1 MKMEI
6 NNITKL
12 VAAALILLS
21 ACQNKEEK
29 TPYPE
34 LNALVDSVRMK
45 YVPDRRDNV
54 YDIKVVENNGK
65 PVIKGVTSL
74 DEAKTDLLEQIR
86 KNNPAAIDSIS
97 VLPDETVGEKTYGV
111 INVSVADVRMGAG
124 YAAEMGTQLLLGA
137 PVQVLQ
143 HDDWWRIKSAEGY
156 VAWTT
161 GSAFIRMTKDD
172 FNKWITAKK
181 IIFTDDY
188 GFGYENPDEK
198 QQRVSDLVFGNM
210 LKLEADNGRFYKVS
224 YPDGRIAYVLKSQSK
239 PYEEWLTSVKL
250 TEESILEKALSLK
263 GIPYMWGGTSVKGM
277 DCSGFTKTVMLMH
290 GIILMRDASQQ
301 VKTGIPVDISNGYE
315 NLRPGDLMFFGKKA
329 QDGKKE
335 RIRHVAFYKGDKEFV
350 HASGY
355 IRINS
360 LDSTKANY
368 DELNTREFVRASRV
382 IGAVDTKGIWSINNS
397 PLYKEQ
403 K

>member
-1 MKMEI
+1 MRI

-12 VAAALILLS
+12 VAATLILLS

-34 LNALVDSVRMK
+34 LNALVDSARMK
-45 YVPDRRDNV
+45 HVPDSRDNV
-54 YDIKVVENNGK
+54 YDIKIVENEGK

-74 DEAKTDLLEQIR
+74 EEAKADLLELIR
-86 KNNPAAIDSIS
+86 KSNPAAIDSIS

-111 INVSVADVRMGAG
+111 INVSVADVRMGAS

-143 HDDWWRIKSAEGY
+143 HDDWWRIKTAEGY

-161 GSAFIRMTKDD
+161 GGSFVRMTKDD

-198 QQRVSDLVFGNM
+198 KQRVSDLAFGNM

-239 PYEEWLTSVKL
+239 PYEEWLTSIKL
-250 TEESILEKALSLK
+250 TEESILEKALTLK
-263 GIPYMWGGTSVKGM
+263 GIPYTWGGTSVKGM

-335 RIRHVAFYKGDKEFV
+335 RIRHVAFYKGDKEFI

>member
-1 MKMEI
+1 MRI

-34 LNALVDSVRMK
+34 LNTLVDSVRMNH
-45 YVPDRRDNV
+45 VPDRRDNV
-54 YDIKVVENNGK
+54 YDIKVVENEGK

-74 DEAKTDLLEQIR
+74 EEAKADLLEQIR
-86 KNNPAAIDSIS
+86 KSNPAAIDSIS

-111 INVSVADVRMGAG
+111 INVSVADARMGAS

-161 GSAFIRMTKDD
+161 GSSFVRMTKDD

-198 QQRVSDLVFGNM
+198 KQRVSDLAFGNM

-224 YPDGRIAYVLKSQSK
+224 YPDGRIAYILKSQSK
-239 PYEEWLTSVKL
+239 PYEEWLASVRL
-250 TEESILEKALSLK
+250 TEKSILEKALSLK
-263 GIPYMWGGTSVKGM
+263 GIPYTWGGTSVKGM

-335 RIRHVAFYKGDKEFV
+335 RIRHVAFYKGDKEFI

-403 K
+403 R

>member
-1 MKMEI
+1 MRI

-21 ACQNKEEK
+21 ACQNKEENA
-29 TPYPE
+29 PYPE
-34 LNALVDSVRMK
+34 LDALVDSVRMK
-45 YVPDRRDNV
+45 HVPDRRDNV
-54 YDIKVVENNGK
+54 YDIKIVENEGK

-74 DEAKTDLLEQIR
+74 EEAKADLLEQIR
-86 KNNPAAIDSIS
+86 KSNPAAIDSIS

-111 INVSVADVRMGAG
+111 INVSVADARMGAS

-137 PVQVLQ
+137 PIQVLQ

-161 GSAFIRMTKDD
+161 GSSFVRMTKDD

-198 QQRVSDLVFGNM
+198 KQRVSDLAFGNM
-210 LKLEADNGRFYKVS
+210 LKLEANNGRFYKVS
-224 YPDGRIAYVLKSQSK
+224 YPDGRIAYILKSQSK
-239 PYEEWLTSVKL
+239 PYEEWLASVKL

-263 GIPYMWGGTSVKGM
+263 GIPYTWGGTSVKGM

-335 RIRHVAFYKGDKEFV
+335 RIRHVAFYKGDKEFI

-403 K
+403 R

>member
-1 MKMEI
+1 MRI

-21 ACQNKEEK
+21 ACQNKEENA
-29 TPYPE
+29 PYPE
-34 LNALVDSVRMK
+34 LDALVDSVRMK

-54 YDIKVVENNGK
+54 YDIKIVENEGK

-74 DEAKTDLLEQIR
+74 EEAKADLLEQIR
-86 KNNPAAIDSIS
+86 KSNPAAIDSIS

-111 INVSVADVRMGAG
+111 INVSVADARMGAS

-161 GSAFIRMTKDD
+161 GSSFVRMTKDD

-198 QQRVSDLVFGNM
+198 KQRVSDLAFGNM

-224 YPDGRIAYVLKSQSK
+224 YPDGRIAYILKSQSK
-239 PYEEWLTSVKL
+239 PYEEWLASVRL
-250 TEESILEKALSLK
+250 TEKSILEKALSLK
-263 GIPYMWGGTSVKGM
+263 GIPYTWGGTSVKGM

-335 RIRHVAFYKGDKEFV
+335 RIRHVAFYKGDKEFI

-403 K
+403 R

>member
-1 MKMEI
+1 MRI

-34 LNALVDSVRMK
+34 LNTLVDSVRMK
-45 YVPDRRDNV
+45 HVPDRRDNV
-54 YDIKVVENNGK
+54 YDIKVVENEGK

-74 DEAKTDLLEQIR
+74 EEAKADLLEQIR
-86 KNNPAAIDSIS
+86 KSNPAAIDSIS

-111 INVSVADVRMGAG
+111 INVSVADARMSAS

-137 PVQVLQ
+137 PIQVLQ

-161 GSAFIRMTKDD
+161 GSSFVRMTKDD

-198 QQRVSDLVFGNM
+198 KQRVSDLAFGNM

-224 YPDGRIAYVLKSQSK
+224 YPDGRIAYILKSQSK
-239 PYEEWLTSVKL
+239 PYEEWLASVRL
-250 TEESILEKALSLK
+250 TEKSILEKALSLK
-263 GIPYMWGGTSVKGM
+263 GIPYTWGGTSVKGM

-335 RIRHVAFYKGDKEFV
+335 RIRHVAFYKGDKEFI

-403 K
+403 R

>member
-1 MKMEI
+1 MRI

-12 VAAALILLS
+12 VAATLILLS
-21 ACQNKEEK
+21 ACQNKEEN

-34 LNALVDSVRMK
+34 LNALVDSARMK
-45 YVPDRRDNV
+45 HVPDRRDNV
-54 YDIKVVENNGK
+54 YDIKIVENEGK

-74 DEAKTDLLEQIR
+74 EEAKADLLELIR
-86 KNNPAAIDSIS
+86 KSNPAAIDSIN

-111 INVSVADVRMGAG
+111 INVSVADVRMGAS

-143 HDDWWRIKSAEGY
+143 HDDWWRIKTAEGY

-161 GSAFIRMTKDD
+161 GGSFVRMTKDD
-172 FNKWITAKK
+172 FNKWITAKT

-198 QQRVSDLVFGNM
+198 KQRVSDLAFGNM

-239 PYEEWLTSVKL
+239 PYEEWLTSIKL
-250 TEESILEKALSLK
+250 TEESILEKALTLK
-263 GIPYMWGGTSVKGM
+263 GIPYTWGGTSVKGM

-335 RIRHVAFYKGDKEFV
+335 RIRHVAFYKGDKEFI

>member
-1 MKMEI
+1 MRI

-12 VAAALILLS
+12 VAATLILLS

-34 LNALVDSVRMK
+34 LNALVDSARMK
-45 YVPDRRDNV
+45 HVPDRRDNV
-54 YDIKVVENNGK
+54 YDIKIVENEGK

-74 DEAKTDLLEQIR
+74 EEAKADLLELIR
-86 KNNPAAIDSIS
+86 KSNPAAIDSIS

-111 INVSVADVRMGAG
+111 INVSVADVRMGAS

-143 HDDWWRIKSAEGY
+143 HDDWWRIKTAEGY

-161 GSAFIRMTKDD
+161 GGSFVRMTKDD

-198 QQRVSDLVFGNM
+198 KQRVSDLAFGNM

-239 PYEEWLTSVKL
+239 PYEEWLTSIKL
-250 TEESILEKALSLK
+250 TEESILEKALTLK
-263 GIPYMWGGTSVKGM
+263 GIPYTWGGTSVKGM

-335 RIRHVAFYKGDKEFV
+335 RIRHVAFYKGDKEFI

-382 IGAVDTKGIWSINNS
+382 IGAVDTKGIWRINNS

>member
-1 MKMEI
+1 MRI

-12 VAAALILLS
+12 VAATLILLS

-34 LNALVDSVRMK
+34 LNALVDSARMK
-45 YVPDRRDNV
+45 HVPDRRDNV
-54 YDIKVVENNGK
+54 YDIKIVENEGK

-74 DEAKTDLLEQIR
+74 EEAKADLLELIR
-86 KNNPAAIDSIS
+86 KSNPAAIDSIS

-111 INVSVADVRMGAG
+111 INVSVADVRMGAS

-143 HDDWWRIKSAEGY
+143 HDDWWRIKTAEGY

-161 GSAFIRMTKDD
+161 GGSFVRMTKDD

-198 QQRVSDLVFGNM
+198 KQRVSDLAFGNM

-239 PYEEWLTSVKL
+239 PYEEWLTSIKL
-250 TEESILEKALSLK
+250 TEESILEKALTLK
-263 GIPYMWGGTSVKGM
+263 GIPYTWGGTSVKGM

-301 VKTGIPVDISNGYE
+301 VKTGISVDISNGYE

-335 RIRHVAFYKGDKEFV
+335 RIRHVAFYKGDKEFI

>member
-1 MKMEI
+1 MRI

-21 ACQNKEEK
+21 ACQNKEGK
-29 TPYPE
+29 IPYPE

-45 YVPDRRDNV
+45 HVPDRRDNV
-54 YDIKVVENNGK
+54 YDIKIVENDGK
-65 PVIKGVTSL
+65 PVLKGVTSVE
-74 DEAKTDLLEQIR
+74 EAKADLLEQIR
-86 KNNPAAIDSIS
+86 KSNPAAMDSIS

-111 INVSVADVRMGAG
+111 INVSVADVRMGAS
-124 YAAEMGTQLLLGA
+124 YAAEMGTQLLLGS

-161 GSAFIRMTKDD
+161 GDSFVRMTKND
-172 FNKWITAKK
+172 FNTWITAKK

-198 QQRVSDLVFGNM
+198 KQRISDLVFGNM
-210 LKLEADNGRFYKVS
+210 LKLEAENGRFYKVS
-224 YPDGRIAYVLKSQSK
+224 YPDGRIAYVLKSRSK
-239 PYEEWLTSVKL
+239 PYEEWLASVKL

-263 GIPYMWGGTSVKGM
+263 GIPYTWGGTSVKGM

-301 VKTGIPVDISNGYE
+301 VKTGIPVDISNGYD

-335 RIRHVAFYKGDKEFV
+335 RIRHVALYKGDKEFI

-382 IGAVDTKGIWSINNS
+382 IGAVDTKGIWSINNN

>member
-1 MKMEI
+1 MRI
-6 NNITKL
+6 NNIIKL
-12 VAAALILLS
+12 FAAAIILLS

-29 TPYPE
+29 MHYPE
-34 LNALVDSVRMK
+34 LNALIDSVRIK
-45 YVPDRRDNV
+45 HVPDRRDNV
-54 YDIKVVENNGK
+54 YEINVVERDGK
-65 PVIKGVTSL
+65 PVLKGVTSVE
-74 DEAKTDLLEQIR
+74 EAKADLLEQIR
-86 KNNPAAIDSIS
+86 KSNPAVIDSIS
-97 VLPDETVGEKTYGV
+97 VLPDETVGGKPYGV
-111 INVSVADVRMGAG
+111 INVSVADIRSGAS
-124 YAAEMGTQLLLGA
+124 YAAEMGTQLLLGS

-143 HDDWWRIKSAEGY
+143 HDGWWRIKSAEGY
-156 VAWTT
+156 VGWTT
-161 GSAFIRMTKDD
+161 DGSYVRMTKDD

-198 QQRVSDLVFGNM
+198 KQRTSDLAFGNM
-210 LKLEADNGRFYKVS
+210 LKLENDNGRFYKVS

-239 PYEEWLTSVKL
+239 PYEEWLASVKL

-263 GIPYMWGGTSVKGM
+263 GIPYTWGGTSVKGM

-301 VKTGIPVDISNGYE
+301 IKTGIPVDISDSYD
-315 NLRPGDLMFFGKKA
+315 NLRPGDLMFFGKKT

-335 RIRHVAFYKGDKEFV
+335 RIRHVAFYKGDKEFI

-368 DELNTREFVRASRV
+368 DELNAKEFVGASRI
-382 IGAVDTKGIWSINNS
+382 IGAVDTKGIWIINNN

>member
-1 MKMEI
+1 MRI

-12 VAAALILLS
+12 FAVALILLS
-21 ACQNKEEK
+21 ACQNKEEN

-34 LNALVDSVRMK
+34 LDALVDSVRMK

-54 YDIKVVENNGK
+54 YDIKIVENEGK

-74 DEAKTDLLEQIR
+74 EEAKADLLEQIR
-86 KNNPAAIDSIS
+86 KSNPAAIDSIS

-111 INVSVADVRMGAG
+111 INVSVADARMGAS

-137 PVQVLQ
+137 PIQVLQ

-161 GSAFIRMTKDD
+161 GGSFVRMTKDD

-198 QQRVSDLVFGNM
+198 KQRVSDLAFGNM

-224 YPDGRIAYVLKSQSK
+224 YPDGRIAYILKSQSK
-239 PYEEWLTSVKL
+239 PYEEWLTSVRL

-263 GIPYMWGGTSVKGM
+263 GIPYTWGGTSVKGM

-335 RIRHVAFYKGDKEFV
+335 RIRHVAFYKGDKEFI

-403 K
+403 R

>member
-1 MKMEI
+1 MRM
-6 NNITKL
+6 NNITNL
-12 VAAALILLS
+12 FAVSLILLA

-34 LNALVDSVRMK
+34 LDALVDSVRMK

-54 YDIKVVENNGK
+54 YDIKVVENEGK

-74 DEAKTDLLEQIR
+74 EEAKADLLEQIR
-86 KNNPAAIDSIS
+86 KSNPAAIDSIS

-111 INVSVADVRMGAG
+111 INVSVADARMGAS

-137 PVQVLQ
+137 PIQVLQ

-156 VAWTT
+156 VEWTT
-161 GSAFIRMTKDD
+161 GSSFVRMTKDD

-198 QQRVSDLVFGNM
+198 KQRVSDLAFGNM

-224 YPDGRIAYVLKSQSK
+224 YPDGRIAYILKSQSK
-239 PYEEWLTSVKL
+239 PYEEWLASVRL
-250 TEESILEKALSLK
+250 TEKSILEKALSLK
-263 GIPYMWGGTSVKGM
+263 GIPYTWGGTSVKGM

-335 RIRHVAFYKGDKEFV
+335 RIRHVAFYKGDKEFI

-368 DELNTREFVRASRV
+368 DELNTREFVRASRI

>member
-1 MKMEI
+1 MRI

-12 VAAALILLS
+12 VAATLILLS

-45 YVPDRRDNV
+45 HVPDRRDNV
-54 YDIKVVENNGK
+54 YDIKIVENEDK

-74 DEAKTDLLEQIR
+74 EEAKADLLEQIR
-86 KNNPAAIDSIS
+86 KSNPAAIDSVS

-111 INVSVADVRMGAG
+111 INVSVADARMGAS

-161 GSAFIRMTKDD
+161 GGSFVRMTKDD

-198 QQRVSDLVFGNM
+198 KQRVSDLAFGNM

-239 PYEEWLTSVKL
+239 PYEEWLTSIKL
-250 TEESILEKALSLK
+250 TEESILEKALTLK
-263 GIPYMWGGTSVKGM
+263 GIPYTWGGTSVKGM

-335 RIRHVAFYKGDKEFV
+335 RIRHVAFYKGDKEFI

-403 K
+403 M

>member
-1 MKMEI
+1 MRI

-21 ACQNKEEK
+21 ACQNKEENA
-29 TPYPE
+29 PYPE
-34 LNALVDSVRMK
+34 LDALVDSVRMK
-45 YVPDRRDNV
+45 HVPDRRDNV
-54 YDIKVVENNGK
+54 YDIKIVENEGK

-74 DEAKTDLLEQIR
+74 EEAKADLLEQIR
-86 KNNPAAIDSIS
+86 KSNPAAIDSIS

-111 INVSVADVRMGAG
+111 INVSVADARMGAS

-161 GSAFIRMTKDD
+161 GSSFVRMTKDD

-198 QQRVSDLVFGNM
+198 KQRVSDLAFGNM

-224 YPDGRIAYVLKSQSK
+224 YPDGRIAYILKSQSK
-239 PYEEWLTSVKL
+239 PYEEWLASVKL

-263 GIPYMWGGTSVKGM
+263 GIPYTWGGTSVKGM

-335 RIRHVAFYKGDKEFV
+335 RIRHVAFYKGDKEFI

-403 K
+403 R

>member
-1 MKMEI
+1 MRI

-34 LNALVDSVRMK
+34 LNTLVDSVRMK
-45 YVPDRRDNV
+45 HVPDRRDNV
-54 YDIKVVENNGK
+54 YDIKVVENEGK

-74 DEAKTDLLEQIR
+74 EEAKADLLEQIR
-86 KNNPAAIDSIS
+86 KSNPAAIDSIS

-111 INVSVADVRMGAG
+111 INVSVADARMGAS

-161 GSAFIRMTKDD
+161 GSSFVRMTKDD

-198 QQRVSDLVFGNM
+198 KQRVSDLAFGNM

-224 YPDGRIAYVLKSQSK
+224 YPDGRIAYILKSQSK
-239 PYEEWLTSVKL
+239 PYEEWLASVRL
-250 TEESILEKALSLK
+250 TEKSILEKALSLK
-263 GIPYMWGGTSVKGM
+263 GIPYTWGGTSVKGM

-335 RIRHVAFYKGDKEFV
+335 RIRHVAFYKGDKEFI

-403 K
+403 R

>member
-1 MKMEI
+1 MRI

-12 VAAALILLS
+12 VAVALILLS

-45 YVPDRRDNV
+45 HVPDRRDNV
-54 YDIKVVENNGK
+54 YDIKVVENEGK

-74 DEAKTDLLEQIR
+74 EEAKADLLEQIR
-86 KNNPAAIDSIS
+86 KSNPAAIDSIS

-111 INVSVADVRMGAG
+111 INVSVADVRMGAS

-156 VAWTT
+156 VAWAT
-161 GSAFIRMTKDD
+161 GGSFVRMTKDD

-198 QQRVSDLVFGNM
+198 KQRVSDLAFGNM

-239 PYEEWLTSVKL
+239 PYEEWLTSIKL
-250 TEESILEKALSLK
+250 TEESILEKALTLK
-263 GIPYMWGGTSVKGM
+263 GIPYTWGGTSVKGM

-335 RIRHVAFYKGDKEFV
+335 RIRHVAFYKGDKEFI

>member
-1 MKMEI
+1 MRI

-12 VAAALILLS
+12 VTATLIFLS

-54 YDIKVVENNGK
+54 YDIKVVDNEGK

-74 DEAKTDLLEQIR
+74 EEAKADLLEQIR
-86 KNNPAAIDSIS
+86 KSNPAAIDSIS

-111 INVSVADVRMGAG
+111 INVSVADARMGAS

-161 GSAFIRMTKDD
+161 GGSFVRMTKDD

-198 QQRVSDLVFGNM
+198 KQRVSDLAFGNM

-263 GIPYMWGGTSVKGM
+263 GIPYTWGGTSVKGM

-329 QDGKKE
+329 QEGKKE
-335 RIRHVAFYKGDKEFV
+335 RIRHVAFYKGDKEFI

-403 K
+403 R

>member
-1 MKMEI
+1 MRI

-12 VAAALILLS
+12 VTATLIFLS

-54 YDIKVVENNGK
+54 YDIKVVENEGK

-74 DEAKTDLLEQIR
+74 NEAKVDLLEQIR
-86 KNNPAAIDSIS
+86 KSNPAAIDSIS

-111 INVSVADVRMGAG
+111 INVSVADARMGAS

-161 GSAFIRMTKDD
+161 GGSFVRMTKDD

-181 IIFTDDY
+181 IIFTGDY

-198 QQRVSDLVFGNM
+198 KQRVSDLAFGNM

-263 GIPYMWGGTSVKGM
+263 GIPYTWGGTSVKGM

-329 QDGKKE
+329 QEGKKE
-335 RIRHVAFYKGDKEFV
+335 RIRHVAFYKGDKEFI

-403 K
+403 R

>member
-1 MKMEI
+1 MRI

-21 ACQNKEEK
+21 ACQNKEENA
-29 TPYPE
+29 PYPE
-34 LNALVDSVRMK
+34 LDALVDSVRMK

-54 YDIKVVENNGK
+54 YDIKIVENEGK

-74 DEAKTDLLEQIR
+74 EEAKADLLEQIR
-86 KNNPAAIDSIS
+86 KSNPAAIDSIS

-111 INVSVADVRMGAG
+111 INVSVADARMGAS

-161 GSAFIRMTKDD
+161 GGSFVRMTKDD

-198 QQRVSDLVFGNM
+198 KQRVSDLAFGNM

-224 YPDGRIAYVLKSQSK
+224 YPDGRIAYILKSQSK
-239 PYEEWLTSVKL
+239 PYEEWLTSVRL

-263 GIPYMWGGTSVKGM
+263 GIPYTWGGTSVKGM

-335 RIRHVAFYKGDKEFV
+335 RIRHVAFYKGDKEFI

-403 K
+403 R

>member
-1 MKMEI
+1 MRI

-12 VAAALILLS
+12 VAATLILLS

-34 LNALVDSVRMK
+34 LNALVDSARMK
-45 YVPDRRDNV
+45 HVPDRRDNV
-54 YDIKVVENNGK
+54 YDIKIVENEGK

-74 DEAKTDLLEQIR
+74 EEAKADLLELIR
-86 KNNPAAIDSIS
+86 KSNPAAIDSIS

-111 INVSVADVRMGAG
+111 INVSVADVRMGAS

-143 HDDWWRIKSAEGY
+143 HDDWWRIKTAEGY

-161 GSAFIRMTKDD
+161 GGSFVRMTKDD

-198 QQRVSDLVFGNM
+198 KQRVSDLAFGNM

-224 YPDGRIAYVLKSQSK
+224 YPDGRIAYILKSQSK
-239 PYEEWLTSVKL
+239 PYEEWLASVKL

-263 GIPYMWGGTSVKGM
+263 GIPYTWGGTSVKGM

-335 RIRHVAFYKGDKEFV
+335 RIRHVAFYKGDKEFI

>member
-1 MKMEI
+1 MKH
-6 NNITKL
+6 
-12 VAAALILLS
+12 
-21 ACQNKEEK
+21 
-29 TPYPE
+29 
-34 LNALVDSVRMK
+34 
-45 YVPDRRDNV
+45 VPDRRDNV
-54 YDIKVVENNGK
+54 YDIKVVENEGK

-74 DEAKTDLLEQIR
+74 EEAKADLLEQIR
-86 KNNPAAIDSIS
+86 KSNPAAIDSIS

-111 INVSVADVRMGAG
+111 INVSVADARMGAS

-143 HDDWWRIKSAEGY
+143 HNDWWRIKSAEGY

-161 GSAFIRMTKDD
+161 GGSFVRMTKDD

-198 QQRVSDLVFGNM
+198 KQRVSDLAFGNM
-210 LKLEADNGRFYKVS
+210 LKLEADNRRFYKVS
-224 YPDGRIAYVLKSQSK
+224 YPDGRIAYILKSQSK
-239 PYEEWLTSVKL
+239 PYEEWLASVKL

-263 GIPYMWGGTSVKGM
+263 GIPYTWGGTSVKGM

-335 RIRHVAFYKGDKEFV
+335 RIRHVAFYKGDKEFI

-403 K
+403 R

>member
-1 MKMEI
+1 MRI

-21 ACQNKEEK
+21 ACQNKEENA
-29 TPYPE
+29 PYPE
-34 LNALVDSVRMK
+34 LDALVDSVRMK

-54 YDIKVVENNGK
+54 YDIKIVENEGK

-74 DEAKTDLLEQIR
+74 EEAKADLLEQIR
-86 KNNPAAIDSIS
+86 KSNPAAIDSIS

-111 INVSVADVRMGAG
+111 INVSVADARMGAS

-161 GSAFIRMTKDD
+161 GGSFVRMTKDD

-198 QQRVSDLVFGNM
+198 KQRVSDLAFGNM

-224 YPDGRIAYVLKSQSK
+224 YPDGRIAYILKSQSK
-239 PYEEWLTSVKL
+239 PYEEWLASVKL

-263 GIPYMWGGTSVKGM
+263 GIPYTWGGTSVKGM

-335 RIRHVAFYKGDKEFV
+335 RIRHVAFYKGDKEFI

-403 K
+403 R

>member
-1 MKMEI
+1 MRI

-21 ACQNKEEK
+21 ACQNKEENA
-29 TPYPE
+29 PYPE
-34 LNALVDSVRMK
+34 LDALVDSVRMK

-54 YDIKVVENNGK
+54 YDIKIVENEGK

-74 DEAKTDLLEQIR
+74 EEAKADLLEQIR
-86 KNNPAAIDSIS
+86 KSNPAAIDSIS

-111 INVSVADVRMGAG
+111 INVSVADARMGAS

-161 GSAFIRMTKDD
+161 GGSFVRMTKDD

-198 QQRVSDLVFGNM
+198 KQRVSDLAFGNM

-224 YPDGRIAYVLKSQSK
+224 YPDGRIAYILKSQSK
-239 PYEEWLTSVKL
+239 PYEEWLASVRL

-263 GIPYMWGGTSVKGM
+263 GIPYTWGGTSVKGM

-315 NLRPGDLMFFGKKA
+315 NLRPSDLMFFGKKA

-335 RIRHVAFYKGDKEFV
+335 RIRHVAFYKGDKEFI

-403 K
+403 R

>member
-1 MKMEI
+1 MRI

-34 LNALVDSVRMK
+34 LNTLVDSVRMK
-45 YVPDRRDNV
+45 HVPDRRDNV
-54 YDIKVVENNGK
+54 YDIKVVENEGK
-65 PVIKGVTSL
+65 PVIKGLTSL
-74 DEAKTDLLEQIR
+74 EEAKADLLEQIR
-86 KNNPAAIDSIS
+86 KSNPAAIDSIS

-111 INVSVADVRMGAG
+111 INVSVADARMGAS

-161 GSAFIRMTKDD
+161 GGSFVRMTKDD

-198 QQRVSDLVFGNM
+198 KQRVSDLAFGNM

-224 YPDGRIAYVLKSQSK
+224 YPDGRIAYILKSQSK
-239 PYEEWLTSVKL
+239 PYEEWLASVRL

-263 GIPYMWGGTSVKGM
+263 GIPYTWGGTSVKGM

-335 RIRHVAFYKGDKEFV
+335 RIRHVAFYKGDKEFI

-403 K
+403 R

>member
-1 MKMEI
+1 MRI

-12 VAAALILLS
+12 VTATLIFLS

-54 YDIKVVENNGK
+54 YDIKVVENEGK

-74 DEAKTDLLEQIR
+74 NEAKADLLEQIR
-86 KNNPAAIDSIS
+86 KSNPAAIDSIS

-111 INVSVADVRMGAG
+111 INVSVADARMGAS

-161 GSAFIRMTKDD
+161 GGSFVRMTKDD

-198 QQRVSDLVFGNM
+198 KQRVSDLAFGNM

-263 GIPYMWGGTSVKGM
+263 GIPYTWGGTSVKGM

-335 RIRHVAFYKGDKEFV
+335 RIRHVAFYKGDKEFI

>member
-1 MKMEI
+1 MRI

-21 ACQNKEEK
+21 ACQNKEENA
-29 TPYPE
+29 PYPE
-34 LNALVDSVRMK
+34 LDALVDSVRMK
-45 YVPDRRDNV
+45 HVPDRRDNV
-54 YDIKVVENNGK
+54 YDIKIVENEGK

-74 DEAKTDLLEQIR
+74 EEAKADLLEQIL
-86 KNNPAAIDSIS
+86 KSNPAAIDSIS

-111 INVSVADVRMGAG
+111 INVSVADARMGAS

-161 GSAFIRMTKDD
+161 GSSFVRMTKDD

-198 QQRVSDLVFGNM
+198 KQRVSDLAFGNM

-224 YPDGRIAYVLKSQSK
+224 YPDGRIAYILKSQSK
-239 PYEEWLTSVKL
+239 PYEEWLASVKL

-263 GIPYMWGGTSVKGM
+263 GIPYTWGGTSVKGM

-335 RIRHVAFYKGDKEFV
+335 RIRHVAFYKGDKEFI

-403 K
+403 R

>member
-1 MKMEI
+1 MRI

-34 LNALVDSVRMK
+34 LNTLVDSVRMK
-45 YVPDRRDNV
+45 HVPDRRDNV
-54 YDIKVVENNGK
+54 YDIKVVENEGK

-74 DEAKTDLLEQIR
+74 EEAKADLLEQIR
-86 KNNPAAIDSIS
+86 KSNPAAIDSIS

-111 INVSVADVRMGAG
+111 INVSVADARMGAS

-161 GSAFIRMTKDD
+161 GGSFVRMTKDD

-198 QQRVSDLVFGNM
+198 KQRVSDLAFGNM

-224 YPDGRIAYVLKSQSK
+224 YPDGRIAYILKSQSK
-239 PYEEWLTSVKL
+239 PYEEWLASVRL

-263 GIPYMWGGTSVKGM
+263 GIPYTWGGTSVKGM

-335 RIRHVAFYKGDKEFV
+335 RIRHVAFYKGDKEFI

-403 K
+403 R

>member
-1 MKMEI
+1 MRI

-21 ACQNKEEK
+21 ACQNKEENA
-29 TPYPE
+29 PYPE
-34 LNALVDSVRMK
+34 LNTLVDSVRMK
-45 YVPDRRDNV
+45 HVPDRRDNV
-54 YDIKVVENNGK
+54 YDIKIVENEGK

-74 DEAKTDLLEQIR
+74 EEAKADLLEQIR
-86 KNNPAAIDSIS
+86 KSNPAAIDSIS

-111 INVSVADVRMGAG
+111 INVSVADARMGAS

-137 PVQVLQ
+137 PIQVLQ

-161 GSAFIRMTKDD
+161 GSSFVRMTKDD

-198 QQRVSDLVFGNM
+198 KQRVSDLAFGNM

-224 YPDGRIAYVLKSQSK
+224 YPDGRIAYILKSQSK
-239 PYEEWLTSVKL
+239 PYEEWLTSVRL

-263 GIPYMWGGTSVKGM
+263 GIPYTWGGTSVKGM

-335 RIRHVAFYKGDKEFV
+335 RIRHVAFYKGDKEFI

-403 K
+403 R

>member
-1 MKMEI
+1 MRI

-34 LNALVDSVRMK
+34 LNTLVDSVRMK
-45 YVPDRRDNV
+45 HVPDRRDNV
-54 YDIKVVENNGK
+54 YDIKVVENEGK

-74 DEAKTDLLEQIR
+74 EEAKADLLEQIR
-86 KNNPAAIDSIS
+86 KSNPAAIDSIS

-111 INVSVADVRMGAG
+111 INVSVADARMGAS

-161 GSAFIRMTKDD
+161 GSSFVRMTKDD

-198 QQRVSDLVFGNM
+198 KQRVSDLAFGNM

-224 YPDGRIAYVLKSQSK
+224 YPDGRIAYILKSQSK
-239 PYEEWLTSVKL
+239 PYVEWLASVRL
-250 TEESILEKALSLK
+250 TEKSILEKALSLK
-263 GIPYMWGGTSVKGM
+263 GIPYTWGGTSVKGM

-335 RIRHVAFYKGDKEFV
+335 RIRHVAFYKGDKEFI

-403 K
+403 R

>member
-1 MKMEI
+1 MRI

-34 LNALVDSVRMK
+34 LNTLVDSVRMK

-54 YDIKVVENNGK
+54 YDIKIVENEGK

-74 DEAKTDLLEQIR
+74 EEAKADLLEQIR
-86 KNNPAAIDSIS
+86 KSNPAAIDSIS

-111 INVSVADVRMGAG
+111 INVSVADARMGAS

-161 GSAFIRMTKDD
+161 GGSFVRMTKDD

-198 QQRVSDLVFGNM
+198 KQRVSDLAFGNM

-224 YPDGRIAYVLKSQSK
+224 YPDGRIAYILKSQSK
-239 PYEEWLTSVKL
+239 PYEEWLASVKL

-263 GIPYMWGGTSVKGM
+263 GIPYTWGGTSVKGM

-335 RIRHVAFYKGDKEFV
+335 RIRHVAFYKGDKEFI

-403 K
+403 R

>member
-1 MKMEI
+1 MRI

-12 VAAALILLS
+12 VAATLILLS

-34 LNALVDSVRMK
+34 LNALVDSARMK
-45 YVPDRRDNV
+45 HVPDSRDNV
-54 YDIKVVENNGK
+54 YDIKIVENEGK

-74 DEAKTDLLEQIR
+74 EEAKADLLELIR
-86 KNNPAAIDSIS
+86 KSNPAAIDSIS

-111 INVSVADVRMGAG
+111 INVSVADVRMGAS

-143 HDDWWRIKSAEGY
+143 HDDWWRIKTAEGY

-161 GSAFIRMTKDD
+161 GGSFVRMTKDD

-198 QQRVSDLVFGNM
+198 KQRVSDLAFGNM

-239 PYEEWLTSVKL
+239 PYEEWLTSIKL
-250 TEESILEKALSLK
+250 TEESILEKALTLK
-263 GIPYMWGGTSVKGM
+263 GIPYTWGGTSVKGM

-335 RIRHVAFYKGDKEFV
+335 RIRHVAFYKGDKEFI

-382 IGAVDTKGIWSINNS
+382 IGAVDTKGIWRINNS

>member
-1 MKMEI
+1 MRI

-21 ACQNKEEK
+21 ACQNKEENA
-29 TPYPE
+29 PYPE
-34 LNALVDSVRMK
+34 LDALVDSVRMK

-54 YDIKVVENNGK
+54 YDIKIVENEGK

-74 DEAKTDLLEQIR
+74 EEAKADLLEQIR
-86 KNNPAAIDSIS
+86 KSNPAAIDSIS

-111 INVSVADVRMGAG
+111 INVSVADARMGAS

-161 GSAFIRMTKDD
+161 GGSFVRMTKDD

-198 QQRVSDLVFGNM
+198 KQRVSDLAFGNM

-224 YPDGRIAYVLKSQSK
+224 YPDGRIAYILKSQSK
-239 PYEEWLTSVKL
+239 PYEEWLASVRL

-263 GIPYMWGGTSVKGM
+263 GIPYTWGGTSVKGM

-335 RIRHVAFYKGDKEFV
+335 RIRHVAFYKGDKEFI

-403 K
+403 R